1 MGIRTRFVKCRW
13 RDNPQTRNYNYLGYL
28 QGEQMKLF
36 KTIKTIP
43 AFVIMTLGLVSC
55 KEEVHEIL
63 ASSVTLDKTSVEVL
77 IGQTVHLSA
86 TVLPEA
92 TTDKTIRWSSSDD
105 SVAMVDE
112 GTVTAHKVGQAT
124 IKATCGNKEASCV
137 VNVLPIVVEEI
148 SFNKTSVSLKAGE
161 TVTLTATVKP
171 DDATD
176 KTVTWSTSDA
186 TVATVSNGVVTAKK
200 VGTATITAKAGDKSA
215 TCEITVVATP
225 VTSVTLNKTSASV
238 KAGETV
244 TLTATVKP
252 DDATDKTVTW
262 STSDATVAT
271 VSNGVVTAKK
281 VGTATIT
288 AKAGDK
294 SATCEITVVATPV
307 TAVTL
312 NKTYVSLKAGETVT
326 LTATVKPDDATDK
339 TVTWGS
345 SDESVAK
352 VENGIVT
359 AIGKGLFTITA
370 KAGDTSAT
378 CMVTVSVPVEN
389 VTLNKTELV
398 LQKGQEE
405 VLVALVSPDDA
416 TDKTINWSSSNVSV
430 VRVDQ
435 NGAVAAEGAGTAVI
449 TASAGTK
456 SATCTITVTIPV
468 ESISLNMT
476 KRTIKVNETVLLKA
490 EINPSDATTKSIQ
503 WSSSDVS
510 IASVGSNGM
519 VKGLKEG
526 VATITASADGKST
539 SCTITVLRST
549 AGGNEGIGYDE

>member
-1 MGIRTRFVKCRW
+1 MGIRTRLVKCRW

-137 VNVLPIVVEEI
+137 VNVLPIMVEEI

-215 TCEITVVATP
+215 TCEITVV
-225 VTSVTLNKTSASV
+225 S
-238 KAGETV
+238 
-244 TLTATVKP
+244 
-252 DDATDKTVTW
+252 
-262 STSDATVAT
+262 
-271 VSNGVVTAKK
+271 
-281 VGTATIT
+281 
-288 AKAGDK
+288 
-294 SATCEITVVATPV
+294 TPV

-312 NKTYVSLKAGETVT
+312 NKTSVSLKAGETVT

-359 AIGKGLFTITA
+359 AIGKGLSTITA

-476 KRTIKVNETVLLKA
+476 ERTIKVNETVLLKA

-510 IASVGSNGM
+510 IVSVGSNGM

>member
-312 NKTYVSLKAGETVT
+312 NKTSVSLKAGETVT

-359 AIGKGLFTITA
+359 AIGKGLSTITA

-476 KRTIKVNETVLLKA
+476 ERTIKVNETVLLKA

-510 IASVGSNGM
+510 IVSVGSNGM

>member
-186 TVATVSNGVVTAKK
+186 SVATVN
-200 VGTATITAKAGDKSA
+200 D
-215 TCEITVVATP
+215 
-225 VTSVTLNKTSASV
+225 
-238 KAGETV
+238 
-244 TLTATVKP
+244 
-252 DDATDKTVTW
+252 
-262 STSDATVAT
+262 
-271 VSNGVVTAKK
+271 GVVTAKK

-359 AIGKGLFTITA
+359 AIGKGLSTITA

-510 IASVGSNGM
+510 IVSVGSNGM

>member
-1 MGIRTRFVKCRW
+1 
-13 RDNPQTRNYNYLGYL
+13 
-28 QGEQMKLF
+28 MKLF

-137 VNVLPIVVEEI
+137 VNVLPKVVEEI

-161 TVTLTATVKP
+161 TMTLTATVKP
-171 DDATD
+171 DNATD

-186 TVATVSNGVVTAKK
+186 SVATVNDGVATVNDGVVTAKK

-225 VTSVTLNKTSASV
+225 VTSVTLNKTSASL

-244 TLTATVKP
+244 TLRATVKP

-271 VSNGVVTAKK
+271 VSYGVVTAKK
-281 VGTATIT
+281 VGAATIT
-288 AKAGDK
+288 AMSGDM

-307 TAVTL
+307 TSVTL
-312 NKTYVSLKAGETVT
+312 NKTSVSLKAGETVT
-326 LTATVKPDDATDK
+326 LRATVKPDDATDK

-359 AIGKGLFTITA
+359 AIGKGLSTITA

-405 VLVALVSPDDA
+405 LLVALVSPDDA

-476 KRTIKVNETVLLKA
+476 ERTIKVNETVLLKA

-510 IASVGSNGM
+510 IVSVDSNGM

>member
-186 TVATVSNGVVTAKK
+186 SVATVNDGVVTAKK

-262 STSDATVAT
+262 STSDASVAT
-271 VSNGVVTAKK
+271 VNDGVVTAKK

-359 AIGKGLFTITA
+359 AIGKGLSTITA

>member
-1 MGIRTRFVKCRW
+1 
-13 RDNPQTRNYNYLGYL
+13 
-28 QGEQMKLF
+28 MKLF

-112 GTVTAHKVGQAT
+112 GTVTAHKVGLAT

-137 VNVLPIVVEEI
+137 VNVLPIMVEEI

-186 TVATVSNGVVTAKK
+186 SVATVNDGVVTAKK

-215 TCEITVVATP
+215 TCEITVV
-225 VTSVTLNKTSASV
+225 S
-238 KAGETV
+238 
-244 TLTATVKP
+244 
-252 DDATDKTVTW
+252 
-262 STSDATVAT
+262 
-271 VSNGVVTAKK
+271 
-281 VGTATIT
+281 
-288 AKAGDK
+288 
-294 SATCEITVVATPV
+294 TPV

-312 NKTYVSLKAGETVT
+312 NKTSVSLKAGETVT

-359 AIGKGLFTITA
+359 AIGKGLSTITA

-476 KRTIKVNETVLLKA
+476 ERTIKVNETVLLKA

-510 IASVGSNGM
+510 IVSVGSNGM

>member
-148 SFNKTSVSLKAGE
+148 SFNKTSVSLKVGE

-186 TVATVSNGVVTAKK
+186 SVATVN
-200 VGTATITAKAGDKSA
+200 D
-215 TCEITVVATP
+215 
-225 VTSVTLNKTSASV
+225 
-238 KAGETV
+238 
-244 TLTATVKP
+244 
-252 DDATDKTVTW
+252 
-262 STSDATVAT
+262 
-271 VSNGVVTAKK
+271 GVVTAKK

-312 NKTYVSLKAGETVT
+312 NKTSVSLKAGETVT
-326 LTATVKPDDATDK
+326 LKATVKPDDATDK

-359 AIGKGLFTITA
+359 AIGKGLSTITA

-430 VRVDQ
+430 ARVDQ

-456 SATCTITVTIPV
+456 LATCTITVTIPV

-476 KRTIKVNETVLLKA
+476 ERTIKVNETVLLKA

-510 IASVGSNGM
+510 IVSVDSNGM

-526 VATITASADGKST
+526 VATITASADCKST

>member
-1 MGIRTRFVKCRW
+1 MGIRTRLVKCRW

-137 VNVLPIVVEEI
+137 VNVLPIMVEEI

-186 TVATVSNGVVTAKK
+186 SVATVNDGVVTAKK

-215 TCEITVVATP
+215 TCEITVV
-225 VTSVTLNKTSASV
+225 S
-238 KAGETV
+238 
-244 TLTATVKP
+244 
-252 DDATDKTVTW
+252 
-262 STSDATVAT
+262 
-271 VSNGVVTAKK
+271 
-281 VGTATIT
+281 
-288 AKAGDK
+288 
-294 SATCEITVVATPV
+294 TPV

-312 NKTYVSLKAGETVT
+312 NKTSVSLKAGETVT

-359 AIGKGLFTITA
+359 AIGKGLSTITA

-510 IASVGSNGM
+510 IVSVGSNGM

>member
-186 TVATVSNGVVTAKK
+186 SVATVNDGVATVNDGVVTAKK

-215 TCEITVVATP
+215 TCVITVVATP
-225 VTSVTLNKTSASV
+225 VTSVTLNKTSAS
-238 KAGETV
+238 
-244 TLTATVKP
+244 
-252 DDATDKTVTW
+252 
-262 STSDATVAT
+262 
-271 VSNGVVTAKK
+271 
-281 VGTATIT
+281 
-288 AKAGDK
+288 
-294 SATCEITVVATPV
+294 
-307 TAVTL
+307 
-312 NKTYVSLKAGETVT
+312 LKAGETVT
-326 LTATVKPDDATDK
+326 LRATVKPDDATDK

-359 AIGKGLFTITA
+359 AIGKGLSTITA
-370 KAGDTSAT
+370 KAGDTPAK
-378 CMVTVSVPVEN
+378 CMVKVSVPVEN

-405 VLVALVSPDDA
+405 LLVALVSPDDA

-456 SATCTITVTIPV
+456 LATCTITVTIPV

-476 KRTIKVNETVLLKA
+476 ERTIKVNETVLLKA

-510 IASVGSNGM
+510 IVSVGSNGM

>member
-148 SFNKTSVSLKAGE
+148 SFNKTSVSLKVGE

-171 DDATD
+171 DNATD

-186 TVATVSNGVVTAKK
+186 SVATVN
-200 VGTATITAKAGDKSA
+200 D
-215 TCEITVVATP
+215 
-225 VTSVTLNKTSASV
+225 
-238 KAGETV
+238 
-244 TLTATVKP
+244 
-252 DDATDKTVTW
+252 
-262 STSDATVAT
+262 
-271 VSNGVVTAKK
+271 GVVTAKK

-312 NKTYVSLKAGETVT
+312 NKTSVSLKAGETVT
-326 LTATVKPDDATDK
+326 LKATVKPDDATDK

-359 AIGKGLFTITA
+359 AIGKGLSTITA

-378 CMVTVSVPVEN
+378 CLVTVSVPVEN

-398 LQKGQEE
+398 MQKGQEE

-430 VRVDQ
+430 ARVDQ

-456 SATCTITVTIPV
+456 LATCTITVTIPV

-476 KRTIKVNETVLLKA
+476 ERTIKVNETVLLKA

-510 IASVGSNGM
+510 IVSVDSNGM

-526 VATITASADGKST
+526 VATITASADCKST

>member
-1 MGIRTRFVKCRW
+1 
-13 RDNPQTRNYNYLGYL
+13 
-28 QGEQMKLF
+28 MKLF

-186 TVATVSNGVVTAKK
+186 SVATVNDGVVTAKK

-225 VTSVTLNKTSASV
+225 VTSVTLNKTSAS
-238 KAGETV
+238 
-244 TLTATVKP
+244 
-252 DDATDKTVTW
+252 
-262 STSDATVAT
+262 
-271 VSNGVVTAKK
+271 
-281 VGTATIT
+281 
-288 AKAGDK
+288 
-294 SATCEITVVATPV
+294 
-307 TAVTL
+307 
-312 NKTYVSLKAGETVT
+312 LKAGETVT
-326 LTATVKPDDATDK
+326 LRATVKPDDATDK

-359 AIGKGLFTITA
+359 AIGKGLSTITA

-405 VLVALVSPDDA
+405 LLVALVSPDDA

-510 IASVGSNGM
+510 IVSVGSNGM

>member
-1 MGIRTRFVKCRW
+1 MGIRTRFVKCRC

-137 VNVLPIVVEEI
+137 VNVLPIMVEEI

-215 TCEITVVATP
+215 TCEITVV
-225 VTSVTLNKTSASV
+225 S
-238 KAGETV
+238 
-244 TLTATVKP
+244 
-252 DDATDKTVTW
+252 
-262 STSDATVAT
+262 
-271 VSNGVVTAKK
+271 
-281 VGTATIT
+281 
-288 AKAGDK
+288 
-294 SATCEITVVATPV
+294 TPV

-312 NKTYVSLKAGETVT
+312 NKTSVSLKAGETVT

-359 AIGKGLFTITA
+359 AIGKGLSTITA

-510 IASVGSNGM
+510 IVSVGSNGM

>member
-186 TVATVSNGVVTAKK
+186 SVATVNDGVVTAKK
-200 VGTATITAKAGDKSA
+200 VGTATITAKAGYKSA

-359 AIGKGLFTITA
+359 AIGKGLSTITA

>member
-1 MGIRTRFVKCRW
+1 MGIRTRLVKCRW

-137 VNVLPIVVEEI
+137 VNVLPIMVEEI

-294 SATCEITVVATPV
+294 SATCEITVVSTPV

-312 NKTYVSLKAGETVT
+312 NKTSVSLKAGETVT

-359 AIGKGLFTITA
+359 AIGKGLSTITA

-476 KRTIKVNETVLLKA
+476 ERTIKVNETVLLKA

>member
-1 MGIRTRFVKCRW
+1 
-13 RDNPQTRNYNYLGYL
+13 
-28 QGEQMKLF
+28 MKLF

-148 SFNKTSVSLKAGE
+148 SFNKTSVS
-161 TVTLTATVKP
+161 
-171 DDATD
+171 
-176 KTVTWSTSDA
+176 
-186 TVATVSNGVVTAKK
+186 
-200 VGTATITAKAGDKSA
+200 
-215 TCEITVVATP
+215 
-225 VTSVTLNKTSASV
+225 V

-262 STSDATVAT
+262 STSDASVAT
-271 VSNGVVTAKK
+271 VNDGVVTAKK

-359 AIGKGLFTITA
+359 AIGKGLSTITA

>member
-1 MGIRTRFVKCRW
+1 
-13 RDNPQTRNYNYLGYL
+13 
-28 QGEQMKLF
+28 MKLF

-186 TVATVSNGVVTAKK
+186 SVATVN
-200 VGTATITAKAGDKSA
+200 D
-215 TCEITVVATP
+215 
-225 VTSVTLNKTSASV
+225 
-238 KAGETV
+238 
-244 TLTATVKP
+244 
-252 DDATDKTVTW
+252 
-262 STSDATVAT
+262 
-271 VSNGVVTAKK
+271 GVVTAKK

-359 AIGKGLFTITA
+359 AIGKGLSTITA

>member
-171 DDATD
+171 DNATD

-186 TVATVSNGVVTAKK
+186 SVATVNDGVVTAKK

-262 STSDATVAT
+262 STSDATVAA

-281 VGTATIT
+281 VGMATIT

-359 AIGKGLFTITA
+359 AIGKGLSTITA

>member
-186 TVATVSNGVVTAKK
+186 SVATVNDGVVTAKK

-262 STSDATVAT
+262 STSDASVAT
-271 VSNGVVTAKK
+271 VNDGVVTAKK

-359 AIGKGLFTITA
+359 AIGKGLSTITA

-519 VKGLKEG
+519 VKVLKEG

>member
-137 VNVLPIVVEEI
+137 VNVLPIMVEEI

-186 TVATVSNGVVTAKK
+186 SVATVNDGVVTAKK
-200 VGTATITAKAGDKSA
+200 VGT
-215 TCEITVVATP
+215 E
-225 VTSVTLNKTSASV
+225 
-238 KAGETV
+238 
-244 TLTATVKP
+244 
-252 DDATDKTVTW
+252 
-262 STSDATVAT
+262 
-271 VSNGVVTAKK
+271 
-281 VGTATIT
+281 TIT

-359 AIGKGLFTITA
+359 AIGKGLSTITA

-476 KRTIKVNETVLLKA
+476 ERTIKVNETVLLKA

-510 IASVGSNGM
+510 IVSVGSNGM

>member
-1 MGIRTRFVKCRW
+1 MGIRTRLVKCRW

-137 VNVLPIVVEEI
+137 VNVLPIMVEEI

-186 TVATVSNGVVTAKK
+186 SVATVNDGVVTAKK

-294 SATCEITVVATPV
+294 SATCEITVVSTPV

-359 AIGKGLFTITA
+359 AIGKGLSTITA

-476 KRTIKVNETVLLKA
+476 ERTIKVNETVLLKA

-510 IASVGSNGM
+510 IVSVGSNGM

>member
-1 MGIRTRFVKCRW
+1 MGIRTRLVKCRW

-137 VNVLPIVVEEI
+137 VNVLPIMVEEI

-186 TVATVSNGVVTAKK
+186 SVATVNDGVVTAKK

-244 TLTATVKP
+244 TLTATVKL

-294 SATCEITVVATPV
+294 SATCEITVVSTPV

-312 NKTYVSLKAGETVT
+312 NKTSVSLKAGETVT

-359 AIGKGLFTITA
+359 AIGKGLSTITA

-476 KRTIKVNETVLLKA
+476 ERTIKVNETVLLKA

-510 IASVGSNGM
+510 IVSVGSNGM

>member
-1 MGIRTRFVKCRW
+1 
-13 RDNPQTRNYNYLGYL
+13 
-28 QGEQMKLF
+28 MKLF

-124 IKATCGNKEASCV
+124 IKATCGNKEASCI

-186 TVATVSNGVVTAKK
+186 SVATVNDGVVTAKK

-244 TLTATVKP
+244 TLR
-252 DDATDKTVTW
+252 
-262 STSDATVAT
+262 
-271 VSNGVVTAKK
+271 
-281 VGTATIT
+281 
-288 AKAGDK
+288 
-294 SATCEITVVATPV
+294 
-307 TAVTL
+307 
-312 NKTYVSLKAGETVT
+312 
-326 LTATVKPDDATDK
+326 ATVKPDDATDK

-359 AIGKGLFTITA
+359 AIGKGLSTITA

-476 KRTIKVNETVLLKA
+476 ERTIKVNETVLLKA

-510 IASVGSNGM
+510 IVSVDSNGM

-549 AGGNEGIGYDE
+549 AGGNEGIGYDV

>member
-1 MGIRTRFVKCRW
+1 MGIRTRLVKCRW

-186 TVATVSNGVVTAKK
+186 SVATVNDGVVTAKK

-215 TCEITVVATP
+215 TCEITVV
-225 VTSVTLNKTSASV
+225 S
-238 KAGETV
+238 
-244 TLTATVKP
+244 
-252 DDATDKTVTW
+252 
-262 STSDATVAT
+262 
-271 VSNGVVTAKK
+271 
-281 VGTATIT
+281 
-288 AKAGDK
+288 
-294 SATCEITVVATPV
+294 TPV

-312 NKTYVSLKAGETVT
+312 NKTSVSLKAGETVT

-359 AIGKGLFTITA
+359 AIGKGLSTITA

-510 IASVGSNGM
+510 IVSVGSNGM

>member
-1 MGIRTRFVKCRW
+1 MGIRTRLVKCRW

-186 TVATVSNGVVTAKK
+186 SVATVNDGVVTAKK

-262 STSDATVAT
+262 STSDASVAT
-271 VSNGVVTAKK
+271 VNDGVVTAKK

-359 AIGKGLFTITA
+359 AIGKGLSTITA

>member
-1 MGIRTRFVKCRW
+1 MGIRTRLVKCRW

-137 VNVLPIVVEEI
+137 VNVLPIMVEEI

-186 TVATVSNGVVTAKK
+186 SVATVNDGVVTAKK

-215 TCEITVVATP
+215 TCEITVV
-225 VTSVTLNKTSASV
+225 S
-238 KAGETV
+238 
-244 TLTATVKP
+244 
-252 DDATDKTVTW
+252 
-262 STSDATVAT
+262 
-271 VSNGVVTAKK
+271 
-281 VGTATIT
+281 
-288 AKAGDK
+288 
-294 SATCEITVVATPV
+294 TPV

-312 NKTYVSLKAGETVT
+312 NKTSVSLKAGETVT

-359 AIGKGLFTITA
+359 AIGKGLSTITA

-476 KRTIKVNETVLLKA
+476 ERTIKVNETVLLKA

-510 IASVGSNGM
+510 IVSVGSNGM

>member
-1 MGIRTRFVKCRW
+1 MGIRTRLVKCRW

-124 IKATCGNKEASCV
+124 IKATCGNTEASCV
-137 VNVLPIVVEEI
+137 VNVLPIMVEEI

-186 TVATVSNGVVTAKK
+186 SVATVNDGVVTAKK

-215 TCEITVVATP
+215 TCEITVV
-225 VTSVTLNKTSASV
+225 S
-238 KAGETV
+238 
-244 TLTATVKP
+244 
-252 DDATDKTVTW
+252 
-262 STSDATVAT
+262 
-271 VSNGVVTAKK
+271 
-281 VGTATIT
+281 
-288 AKAGDK
+288 
-294 SATCEITVVATPV
+294 TPV

-312 NKTYVSLKAGETVT
+312 NKTSVSLKAGETVT

-359 AIGKGLFTITA
+359 AIGKGLSTITA

-476 KRTIKVNETVLLKA
+476 ERTIKVNETVLLKA

-510 IASVGSNGM
+510 IVSVGSNGM

>member
-148 SFNKTSVSLKAGE
+148 SFNKTSVSLKVGE

-171 DDATD
+171 DNATD

-186 TVATVSNGVVTAKK
+186 SVATVN
-200 VGTATITAKAGDKSA
+200 D
-215 TCEITVVATP
+215 
-225 VTSVTLNKTSASV
+225 
-238 KAGETV
+238 
-244 TLTATVKP
+244 
-252 DDATDKTVTW
+252 
-262 STSDATVAT
+262 
-271 VSNGVVTAKK
+271 GVVTAKK

-312 NKTYVSLKAGETVT
+312 NKTSVSLKAGETVT

-359 AIGKGLFTITA
+359 AIGKGLSTITA

-398 LQKGQEE
+398 MQKGQEE

-430 VRVDQ
+430 ARVDQ

-476 KRTIKVNETVLLKA
+476 ERTIKVNETVLLKA

-510 IASVGSNGM
+510 IVSVDSNGM

>member
-1 MGIRTRFVKCRW
+1 MGIRTRLVKCRW

-137 VNVLPIVVEEI
+137 VNVLPIMVEEI

-186 TVATVSNGVVTAKK
+186 SVATVNDGVVTAKK

-294 SATCEITVVATPV
+294 SATCEITVVSTPV

-312 NKTYVSLKAGETVT
+312 NKTSVSLKAGETVT

-359 AIGKGLFTITA
+359 AIGKGLSTITA

-476 KRTIKVNETVLLKA
+476 ERTIKVNETVLLKA

-510 IASVGSNGM
+510 IVSVGSNGM

>member
-1 MGIRTRFVKCRW
+1 MGIRTRLVKCRW

-137 VNVLPIVVEEI
+137 VNVLPIMVEEI

-186 TVATVSNGVVTAKK
+186 SVATVN
-200 VGTATITAKAGDKSA
+200 D
-215 TCEITVVATP
+215 
-225 VTSVTLNKTSASV
+225 
-238 KAGETV
+238 
-244 TLTATVKP
+244 
-252 DDATDKTVTW
+252 
-262 STSDATVAT
+262 
-271 VSNGVVTAKK
+271 GVVTAKK

-359 AIGKGLFTITA
+359 AIGKGLSTITA

>member
-1 MGIRTRFVKCRW
+1 MGIKTRFVKCRW

-28 QGEQMKLF
+28 QDEQMKLF

-137 VNVLPIVVEEI
+137 VNVLPKVVEEI

-171 DDATD
+171 DNATD

-186 TVATVSNGVVTAKK
+186 SVATVN
-200 VGTATITAKAGDKSA
+200 D
-215 TCEITVVATP
+215 
-225 VTSVTLNKTSASV
+225 
-238 KAGETV
+238 
-244 TLTATVKP
+244 
-252 DDATDKTVTW
+252 
-262 STSDATVAT
+262 
-271 VSNGVVTAKK
+271 GVVTAKK

-312 NKTYVSLKAGETVT
+312 NKTSVSLKAGETVT

-359 AIGKGLFTITA
+359 AIGKGLSTITA

-378 CMVTVSVPVEN
+378 CLVTVSVPVEN

-476 KRTIKVNETVLLKA
+476 ERTIKVNETVLLKA

-510 IASVGSNGM
+510 IVSVDSNGM

>member
-1 MGIRTRFVKCRW
+1 MGIRTRLVKCRW

-137 VNVLPIVVEEI
+137 VNVLPIMVEEI

-186 TVATVSNGVVTAKK
+186 SVATVNDGVVTAKK

-294 SATCEITVVATPV
+294 SATCEITVVSTPV

-312 NKTYVSLKAGETVT
+312 NKTSVSLKAGETVT
-326 LTATVKPDDATDK
+326 LKATMKPDDATDK

-359 AIGKGLFTITA
+359 AIGKGLSTITA

-476 KRTIKVNETVLLKA
+476 ERTIKVNETVLLKA

-510 IASVGSNGM
+510 IVSVGSNGM